1 MSTFACRPKSLHRR
15 ICLAT
20 KSTRRGL
27 RCGYRPAR
35 IILGVERVE
44 VLIEPWSVD
53 TRYRSRT
60 NLSENKVLPIP
71 SPLLISCYTDPCSD
85 KRVSSGGPFYDGLRA
100 ARWRAERRSVAVQ
113 KRCAGRSSGLLSD
126 ADRQRVHRQHEKGQR
141 RSAAIGVLRRHRARA
156 SCLYHSGVI
165 LAACA
170 TSAHFFISD

>member
-71 SPLLISCYTDPCSD
+71 SPSSLAATPTPALIS
-85 KRVSSGGPFYDGLRA
+85 VSARGALLGRTKGRPVACRA
-100 ARWRAERRSVAVQ
+100 TE
-113 KRCAGRSSGLLSD
+113 RSSPKKDAPAGLPDCYPMLTGSVCIVSTKRANAGAPRSECYD
-126 ADRQRVHRQHEKGQR
+126 AIEPAR
-141 RSAAIGVLRRHRARA
+141 R
-156 SCLYHSGVI
+156 
-165 LAACA
+165 ACITPA
-170 TSAHFFISD
+170 